1 MVEPIIS
8 QSYRRKFLE
17 SDHDIEYITECRQ
30 TFSVLRCNIFPGS
43 NLLYRVT
50 IYIIG
55 KALVNALTRYNAIA
69 RINSLEKLL
78 DIISVVAKKKK
89 KKERKDKHE
98 ENRSTGI
105 EEIRIC

>member
-8 QSYRRKFLE
+8 ESYGRKFLE
-17 SDHDIEYITECRQ
+17 SDRDIEYITECRQ
-30 TFSVLRCNIFPGS
+30 TFGVLRCNIFPGRNS
-43 NLLYRVT
+43 LYRIT

-78 DIISVVAKKKK
+78 DIFVVANKKKK
-89 KKERKDKHE
+89 KRK
-98 ENRSTGI
+98 N
-105 EEIRIC
+105 